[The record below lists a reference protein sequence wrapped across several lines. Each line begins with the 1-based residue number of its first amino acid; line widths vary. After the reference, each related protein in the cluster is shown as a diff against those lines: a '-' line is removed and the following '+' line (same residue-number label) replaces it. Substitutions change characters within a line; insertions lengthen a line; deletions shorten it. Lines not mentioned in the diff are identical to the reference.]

1 MISWKKLGMFA
12 GGVLFGT
19 AGIAVSDGAAIARE
33 IADITISAED
43 LYCLVTL
50 REISSA
56 LMQRIRS
63 NYRFIIAFNAALI
76 ALGAFGILPPA
87 SSALLHNGSTIL
99 TGLRSMTDLLPDKAA
114 VNTGHLLP
122 QKAEQEPE
130 AVPA

>member
-1 MISWKKLGMFA
+1 M
-12 GGVLFGT
+12 
-19 AGIAVSDGAAIARE
+19 
-33 IADITISAED
+33 
-43 LYCLVTL
+43 TL

-114 VNTGHLLP
+114 VNTGRLIPHKTESEL
-122 QKAEQEPE
+122 E